1 MFLYF
6 LCCVFEHFE
15 PPKIFQEIEGFKA
28 NFFPVSWKQESVKVV
43 CEEAFV
49 IFVWALGFN
58 PNFTFVFILSESRK
72 KASVNSNYFR
82 NYAFLIGHCVGN
94 ERVADVSG

>member
-1 MFLYF
+1 M
-6 LCCVFEHFE
+6 
-15 PPKIFQEIEGFKA
+15 
-28 NFFPVSWKQESVKVV
+28 
-43 CEEAFV
+43 

>member
-1 MFLYF
+1 M
-6 LCCVFEHFE
+6 
-15 PPKIFQEIEGFKA
+15 
-28 NFFPVSWKQESVKVV
+28 
-43 CEEAFV
+43 

-58 PNFTFVFILSESRK
+58 PNFTLVFILSEIRK

-82 NYAFLIGHCVGN
+82 NYAFFTCHCVGN

>member
-1 MFLYF
+1 
-6 LCCVFEHFE
+6 
-15 PPKIFQEIEGFKA
+15 
-28 NFFPVSWKQESVKVV
+28 
-43 CEEAFV
+43 V

-58 PNFTFVFILSESRK
+58 PNFTLVLILSESRK

-82 NYAFLIGHCVGN
+82 NYAFFICHCVGN